1 MNSVEAP
8 ADRDEYIAFCDYHA
22 NKPGN
27 AAIWVRPY
35 YQHFK
40 PAPNSRILDIGAYCG
55 ANLFYYGS
63 QGHTVVGIEIAKRF
77 VDIFEAE
84 REKRA
89 VTFNDRIQMVH
100 GLAEEYEPDE
110 PFDYCICGEVL
121 EYVPSPAAL
130 ATAAFNAL
138 RPGGEFFAACLR
150 VKSVVHPRV
159 LLESDLRAL
168 LEAAGFTNIST
179 MISDHVSIVKG
190 QKP

>member
-1 MNSVEAP
+1 MSEAAP

-27 AAIWVRPY
+27 AVLWVRPY

-40 PAPNSRILDIGAYCG
+40 PAPNSRILDLGAYCG

-63 QGHTVVGIEIAKRF
+63 QGHTVVGIEIAKPY
-77 VDIFEAE
+77 VDTFESE
-84 REKRA
+84 RAARA
-89 VTFNDRIQMVH
+89 LTYNDRIQMVH
-100 GLAEEYEPDE
+100 GLVEEYEPDE

-121 EYVPSPAAL
+121 EFVPSPEAVVEK
-130 ATAAFNAL
+130 AFEVL
-138 RPGGEFFAACLR
+138 RPGGQFFAACLR
-150 VKSVVHPRV
+150 VKATVHARL